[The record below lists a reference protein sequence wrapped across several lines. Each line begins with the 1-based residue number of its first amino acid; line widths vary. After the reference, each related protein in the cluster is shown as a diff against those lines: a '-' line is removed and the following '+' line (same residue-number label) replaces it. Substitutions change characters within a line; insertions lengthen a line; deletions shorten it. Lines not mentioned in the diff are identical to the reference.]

1 MSRRSG
7 RTRSRRAGSK
17 GSRCRTTSRSGRDC
31 SPLRA
36 RSPHTTEPLRLR
48 ARSRPCSAKF
58 RRRFMRERH
67 AARTLNPGTKLAA
80 VVVGL
85 VAILAATNA
94 LALIPGVVLMF
105 VTIVY
110 VRPIAASIMKPAA
123 KIFPFVVL
131 FTLFQV
137 LFAGPGGHVVFTL
150 GPVGITDSGIISGAL
165 FGARVVITVLYI
177 STIASITRPEELSL
191 AVEVAVKPLRRL
203 RLPVDGFALAL
214 TVALQFLPTL
224 TAEAHRI
231 TRAQAARGAAYA
243 RKGGFAAR
251 IRMALPMVVPL
262 FLFTLT
268 HAERVAEALEARAYR
283 FGAERTRLV
292 EHLPGLA
299 DHVTRFFIVLAA
311 VAAIVLSYVA

>member
-1 MSRRSG
+1 
-7 RTRSRRAGSK
+7 
-17 GSRCRTTSRSGRDC
+17 
-31 SPLRA
+31 
-36 RSPHTTEPLRLR
+36 
-48 ARSRPCSAKF
+48 
-58 RRRFMRERH
+58 MRELH
-67 AARTLNPGTKLAA
+67 GGRTLNPGTKLAA
-80 VVVGL
+80 VVFGL

-94 LALIPGVVLMF
+94 RAFAPGVMLLF
-105 VTIVY
+105 GTIVY
-110 VRPIAASIMKPAA
+110 VRPRAGAVLRPAA

-131 FTLFQV
+131 FTLFQLV
-137 LFAGPGGHVVFTL
+137 FAGQGGRVVFTL
-150 GPVGITDSGIISGAL
+150 GPVDITDSGIVSGAL
-165 FGARVVITVLYI
+165 FGARVVVTVLYI

-243 RKGGFAAR
+243 RKGGIAAR

-283 FGAERTRLV
+283 YGVERTRLV
-292 EHLPGLA
+292 EHLPGLN
-299 DHVTRFFIVLAA
+299 DYVIRGAA
-311 VAAIVLSYVA
+311 VTVAVGAIVLSIMM